1 MNRNIEVINDYLWS
15 VNLQYI
21 KSGYIEE
28 LKLMPGS
35 EETTL
40 SHVNLTNRGYI
51 ILDKSSKLYP
61 ALKRLFPIV
70 MKMPMEELERI
81 ASKINNPEKLDAL
94 GDLYVNVAGW
104 EIKRRCVLAEYQKN
118 LPKPTFKDKINKF
131 RKKVKKW
138 LQSKQV

>member
-1 MNRNIEVINDYLWS
+1 MNQNIEVINDYLWG
-15 VNLQYI
+15 VNFQYI
-21 KSGYIEE
+21 KSGYIGE

-35 EETTL
+35 DNAL
-40 SHVNLTNRGYI
+40 SHVNLTDKGCI
-51 ILDKSSKLYP
+51 ILDRCSKLYP

-104 EIKRRCVLAEYQKN
+104 EIKRRCALAEYQKS
-118 LPKPTFKDKINKF
+118 LPKPTFKDRIKNL